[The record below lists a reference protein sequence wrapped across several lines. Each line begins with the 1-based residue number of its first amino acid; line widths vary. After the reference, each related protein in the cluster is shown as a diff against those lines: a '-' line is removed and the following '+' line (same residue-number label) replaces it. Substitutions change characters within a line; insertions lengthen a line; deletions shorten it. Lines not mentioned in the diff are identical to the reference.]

1 MLPHAVKSMTKAC
14 SDFLKENTTRCLL
27 CSTVKDEALDL
38 IERSH
43 SLIVLDFRSQLKPF
57 LEKQEVKQ
65 LTNKD
70 GMIMSRFFSERKKSL
85 RTKVRQESDVHNEII
100 GTIENYV
107 ASRLHSLKD
116 GLKIPVDNFLA
127 GMMTE
132 LATIKH
138 GLQAPF
144 KSIKTIDITPDGS
157 IISLIVI
164 GVIMINPDDAKHLAS
179 VLQHQFQQNKW
190 VIFVTNDE
198 KDILSKQNSLSEI
211 FALHC
216 SKPEW
221 ALDHYRHITRL
232 KSPVE
237 YFRQLPNYSD
247 RQKEF
252 GETIEKIIGTRIL
265 G

>member
-1 MLPHAVKSMTKAC
+1 VK
-14 SDFLKENTTRCLL
+14 E
-27 CSTVKDEALDL
+27 EALNL
-38 IERSH
+38 IERAH
-43 SLIVLDFRSQLKPF
+43 SMIVLDFRSELKPF
-57 LEKQEVKQ
+57 LEKQGVKQ
-65 LTNKD
+65 LTNRD
-70 GMIMSRFFSERKKSL
+70 GMVMSLFFSERKRSL
-85 RTKVRQESDVHNEII
+85 RTQVRQESDVQNEII

-138 GLQAPF
+138 DLQAPF
-144 KSIKTIDITPDGS
+144 KSMKTIDITPDDS
-157 IISLIVI
+157 IVSLVVI
-164 GVIMINPDDAKHLAS
+164 GVIMSNADDARHLAS
-179 VLQHQFQQNKW
+179 IIQHQFQQNKW
-190 VIFVTNDE
+190 IIFVTNDE
-198 KDILSKQNSLSEI
+198 KDILSKQNGLSEI

-221 ALDHYRHITRL
+221 ALDHYRHVTRL

-237 YFRQLPNYSD
+237 YFRQLPNYSHK
-247 RQKEF
+247 QKEF